1 MNYYTESE
9 LVTRVIFME
18 RHLMAIEQDIDK
30 LVELQRVNNAKL
42 EELVKALNKEET

>member
-1 MNYYTESE
+1 MNYYNE
-9 LVTRVIFME
+9 LDLVAKVTFME
-18 RHLMAIEQDIDK
+18 RHLMAIAQDIDK